1 MKSRNFGQVKR
12 QKEASRKARQQE
24 KLDRKHARGT
34 KPAEGE
40 PGEASEPGEPVVSET
55 TPVEPNA
62 TP

>member
-40 PGEASEPGEPVVSET
+40 PGEPSEPVVSET